1 MGNNIAIKYLLKK
14 YRITRDELA
23 EYTGYQKSTLKVM
36 LCRPMSAYQKD
47 VIKQA
52 IEKIVREKGRE

>member
-1 MGNNIAIKYLLKK
+1 MANNIAIKYLLERYK
-14 YRITRDELA
+14 ITRDELA
-23 EYTGYQKSTLKVM
+23 EYSGYKKSTLKVM
-36 LCRPMSAYQKD
+36 LSKPMSAYQKD